1 MFAGATGNCFMAQRA
16 PRKEILSL
24 PLLNIYVKR
33 DSGGR
38 QIILELEI
46 QPRD

>member
-1 MFAGATGNCFMAQRA
+1 MAQRA

-24 PLLNIYVKR
+24 SLLNISVKR
-33 DSGGR
+33 DSEGR

-46 QPRD
+46 QPWD